1 MTFWAFNLITNN
13 ATVRLNLMND
23 KDFTY
28 YSKSTTKSLDF
39 IIFMSVL
46 IELLICSIR
55 VNFTCLLKLWT
66 NCLKCMDAG
75 IAFGLL
81 PLASFLWLFSRMLK
95 GVSTFLRTIFY
106 RRCIP
111 SNKSQNCFY
120 SFIYFIQF
128 LY

>member
-39 IIFMSVL
+39 IVFMSVL

-55 VNFTCLLKLWT
+55 VNFTCLLKL
-66 NCLKCMDAG
+66 
-75 IAFGLL
+75 
-81 PLASFLWLFSRMLK
+81 
-95 GVSTFLRTIFY
+95 
-106 RRCIP
+106 
-111 SNKSQNCFY
+111 
-120 SFIYFIQF
+120 
-128 LY
+128 